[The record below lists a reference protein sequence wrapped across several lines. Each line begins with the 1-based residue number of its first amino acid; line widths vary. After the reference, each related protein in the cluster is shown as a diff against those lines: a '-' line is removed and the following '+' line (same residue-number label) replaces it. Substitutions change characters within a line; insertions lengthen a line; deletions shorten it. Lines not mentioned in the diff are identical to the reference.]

1 MNWKLRAVRV
11 VVSSTFLALPASL
24 FAQAGFDGANLAMV
38 TAHRTAAT
46 AATVPTAAGSGSS
59 ILSIGFASFRP
70 ASSAVTY
77 DQDSDSHWFQTS
89 GPTVPWTARVSLPT
103 GAVVDSIDLDA
114 CVSSLTGGIGFFMTR
129 SLAGGRD
136 ETRVINLQGAFHGA
150 SECELVSNT
159 PSDPPLVIDNA
170 AFNYWL
176 VIVWVTDFSSANEVA
191 GMRVHYHLQVSPDP
205 AVATFTDVPVGHP
218 QHRFVEALV
227 AAGVTAGCGGG
238 LYCPDNPVTRG
249 QMAVF
254 LSVALGLNWPN

>member
-1 MNWKLRAVRV
+1 MSWNIPPVRV
-11 VVSSTFLALPASL
+11 VVSSAFLALPASL
-24 FAQAGFDGANLAMV
+24 FAQAGFDGASLTLV
-38 TAHRTAAT
+38 PAHRAA
-46 AATVPTAAGSGSS
+46 PTAAGSGSS
-59 ILSIGFASFRP
+59 ILSIGFSSFVP

-77 DQDSDSHWFQTS
+77 DQDPSNESYWFQTS
-89 GPTVPWTARVSLPT
+89 GTAASWTARLSLPT
-103 GAVVDSIDLDA
+103 GAVVDSIELDA
-114 CVSSLTGGIGFFMTR
+114 CHSSATGFLGFGMST
-129 SLAGGRD
+129 SPAGAKG
-136 ETRVINLQGAFHGA
+136 TTNVTTVAGTGTTGCGLFP
-150 SECELVSNT
+150 VT
-159 PSDPPLVIDNA
+159 PSNPPLVIDNA

-176 VIVWVTDFSSANEVA
+176 FLGWFLDFSSADEVA

-238 LYCPDNPVTRG
+238 QYCPDNPVTRG